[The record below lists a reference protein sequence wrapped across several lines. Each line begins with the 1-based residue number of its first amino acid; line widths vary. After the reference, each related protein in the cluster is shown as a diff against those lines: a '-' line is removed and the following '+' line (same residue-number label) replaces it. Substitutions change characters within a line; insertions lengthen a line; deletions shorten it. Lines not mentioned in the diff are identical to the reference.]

1 MFLTLSAVMSRS
13 ASLIDS
19 GLNSWGTAVAM
30 DERAVLMPHVCAW
43 HEFEIASRC
52 SVSLGTTIRQI
63 VARAMH

>member
-1 MFLTLSAVMSRS
+1 
-13 ASLIDS
+13 
-19 GLNSWGTAVAM
+19 M